1 MKKTITVILLGLMML
16 TGCKNNSCSFKDEAR
31 LKEITYYS
39 TDNKLLGSTSYS
51 YDEEGRVIEMF
62 TDDYHYEYSYDND
75 EAFCILK
82 QYNEE
87 ETTPYIINYFDEH
100 DNPLK
105 TYYRNDETGEYDLGY
120 TYENIYDSAKRL
132 LKTTATDSNG
142 YVFIDTYEYI
152 ESDTYT
158 VINTNIMSDGIFLS
172 RMISEYT
179 DSSMNVKLLDE
190 LYLNEEDNMDMHR
203 EYLHEFDDDG
213 NIIKTVIS
221 DTGAVIINTYKDGL
235 LVSKEYENHSIQY
248 YEYEACGTVIKFS
261 K

>member
-1 MKKTITVILLGLMML
+1 MKKIITVILLGLIML
-16 TGCKNNSCSFKDEAR
+16 TGCNNNTCSIKDEAK
-31 LKEITYYS
+31 LTKITYYS
-39 TDNKLLGSTSYS
+39 SDNKLLGTTSYS
-51 YDEEGRVIEMF
+51 YDEKGRVIKM
-62 TDDYHYEYSYDND
+62 TSDNYHYEYNYDTD
-75 EAFCILK
+75 EAAYIEE

-87 ETTPYIINYFDEH
+87 ESTPYIINYFDEH

-105 TYYRNDETGEYDLGY
+105 TYYRNDETGEYYLGY
-120 TYENIYDSAKRL
+120 TYENIYDQAGRL
-132 LKTTATDSNG
+132 LKMTAIDSNG

-158 VINTNIMSDGIFLS
+158 VINTNTVSESTFLS

-190 LYLNEEDNMDMHR
+190 LYLNEEDNLDMHR
-203 EYLHEFDDDG
+203 EYLHEFDLDG
-213 NIIKTVIS
+213 NIIKTTIS

-235 LVSKEYENHSIQY
+235 LVSKKYEGHSIQY
-248 YEYEACGTVIKFS
+248 YVYEGCKTVIGYS